1 MANIDNIE
9 EINKIDQDGYL
20 KCIQEFP
27 EQCERAWQDWE
38 AIPIPARFV
47 QAKNI
52 LITGMGGSGIAGA
65 LVRGMAPEVSVPV
78 GLWQDYGVPGWVN
91 RDTLVIAISYSGNT
105 EETLDS
111 FKKAAEKTDRLI
123 TLAKGGELEVLS
135 RKYKTCH
142 YKINYEGQPRASFGF
157 MFTSIAAIFNKLK
170 LIEISGEDFSEAIIL
185 LKALLK
191 KIDANVFTS
200 SNRAKIISKKLYEK
214 IPVVFGSGIMAEM
227 ARRWCN
233 EFGENS
239 KAAAYY
245 QVLPE
250 MNHNTFNGVQ
260 FPKELGKEIFCLV
273 LQSNFDHPRNKIRQ
287 NVTMEILQKN
297 RIPYENISLESA
309 PTVFSEML
317 QFTLMGAY
325 VSYYLALLYDIDPT
339 VIKVVDYLKER
350 LAEFPIKE

>member
-1 MANIDNIE
+1 MANIDSIE
-9 EINKIDQDGYL
+9 EINKIDEDGFL
-20 KCIQEFP
+20 KCMQEFP
-27 EQCERAWQDWE
+27 EQCERAWKDWE

-47 QAKNI
+47 QAKSI

-65 LVRGMAPEVSVPV
+65 LVRGMAPEVNIPV
-78 GLWQDYGVPGWVN
+78 GLWQDYGIPGWVN
-91 RDTLVIAISYSGNT
+91 KDTLVIAISYSGNT

-157 MFTSIAAIFNKLK
+157 MFTSMVAIFNKLK
-170 LIEISGEDFSEAIIL
+170 LIEVTNEDFSEAVLLLRGL
-185 LKALLK
+185 LKN
-191 KIDANVFTS
+191 IDANVYTS
-200 SNRAKIISKKLYEK
+200 SNEAKIIAKKLFEK
-214 IPVVFGSGIMAEM
+214 IPVVFGSGIMSEM

-239 KAAAYY
+239 KVAAYY

-260 FPKELGKEIFCLV
+260 FPRELGKKIYCLV
-273 LQSNFDHPRNKIRQ
+273 LRSKFDHPRNRIRHD
-287 NVTMEILQKN
+287 VTMEVLQKN
-297 RIPYENISLESA
+297 RIPYEAISIEPA
-309 PTVFSEML
+309 PTKFSEML
-317 QFTLMGAY
+317 QFTMMGAY
-325 VSYYLALLYDIDPT
+325 ISFYLGILYDTDPS
-339 VIKVVDYLKER
+339 VIKVVDYLKEK
-350 LAEFPIKE
+350 LAEHPLE